1 MGREEREIGPSEA
14 GYPAS
19 IIINV
24 KLACYYVYKYILIC
38 INIHVSIQ
46 SSRGPNLKIIQ
57 IMYKVISIVHYV
69 TNYFESHAI
78 IVRQSRCECPVID
91 LADDRS
97 ADSRILGCRHEHTA
111 SRQPAFSREE
121 LCGIRLKIGAIRL
134 IAVTRPGCKG
144 NCYCVP
150 TFLYYAYYPIVYYI
164 ITHYSLVG
172 QPAVHMIMAP
182 GSPVYD
188 IHDLHNFMF
197 N

>member
-1 MGREEREIGPSEA
+1 M
-14 GYPAS
+14 
-19 IIINV
+19 NV
-24 KLACYYVYKYILIC
+24 KLARYYVNKYILIC

-46 SSRGPNLKIIQ
+46 SSNLKIIQ

-78 IVRQSRCECPVID
+78 IVRQPRCECPFID
-91 LADDRS
+91 LAHDRS
-97 ADSRILGCRHEHTA
+97 ADSRIPGSARTHYVATC
-111 SRQPAFSREE
+111 FSREE

-134 IAVTRPGCKG
+134 IVVTRPGCKV

-164 ITHYSLVG
+164 ITHYSFVR
-172 QPAVHMIMAP
+172 QPAVLMIMAP

-188 IHDLHNFMF
+188 IHDLHKFRLNW
-197 N
+197 